1 MIKTVKLL
9 EIGKRFFSKKIKVM
23 ARDGWVYDFEWSL
36 AFRSEKYRQEFLKS
50 IYRAE
55 EDIREGRVYT
65 QKEMDEYYR
74 TEFGINIWNNI
85 FNRI

>member
-36 AFRSEKYRQEFLKS
+36 ASRSEKYRQEFLKS

-74 TEFGINIWNNI
+74 TEFGINI
-85 FNRI
+85 